1 MIDVVETLG
10 FPLTCKISR
19 KLFKKQFIENFSLN
33 INERKILSD
42 HVESITLEYLLNK
55 DKINILPFVD
65 EERDYSE
72 IAFVRVEITDKS
84 KYKTITSIIQ
94 HIPYPL
100 IVFIQCENAVMV
112 TISPKRINKGDSS
125 KLVVEESHFTDWI
138 NLESPSELE
147 TAFIESLAAKN
158 HPFTD
163 LYALYNSYLDKLIA
177 FNASKH
183 SGTLSVNE
191 DTKAILEE
199 ITANEAK
206 ITELKNKIKK
216 ETNFND
222 KVNLNIELKKAND
235 RLSELKGKL

>member
-1 MIDVVETLG
+1 MIDSLG
-10 FPLTCKISR
+10 LPLACKISR

-33 INERKILSD
+33 INERKVLSD

-72 IAFVRVEITDKS
+72 IAFVQVEITDKS
-84 KYKTITSIIQ
+84 KFKPVASIIQ
-94 HIPYPL
+94 NIPYPIIL
-100 IVFIQCENAVMV
+100 FIVFENFFMLN
-112 TISPKRINKGDSS
+112 ISPKRINKGDSS

-138 NLESPSELE
+138 DLENPSQLE
-147 TAFIESLAAKN
+147 TAFIESLGAKN

-163 LYALYNSYLDKLIA
+163 LYAFYNSYLDKLIA

-199 ITANEAK
+199 ITTHEAK
-206 ITELKNKIKK
+206 IIEFKNKIKK

-222 KVNLNIELKKAND
+222 KVNLNIELKKVND
-235 RLSELKGKL
+235 RLNTLKGKL